1 MSIQTDNKIP
11 VYPNNSMSIPV
22 SIASKASKN
31 NAYTRYST
39 AADLTNET
47 SATLSKTDPDT
58 NPPNSEIGA
67 GSAELM

>member
-1 MSIQTDNKIP
+1 
-11 VYPNNSMSIPV
+11 MSIPQ
-22 SIASKASKN
+22 SLASKASKN

-39 AADLTNET
+39 AADVTNET

-67 GSAELM
+67 ITPELM